1 MRVTMTS
8 KHLFVLLLALFAIAL
23 AQNEDDLHIP
33 VENDNQFPPE
43 KQPKSDGNVI
53 EGSGAGAIDE
63 PQEVATETEAP
74 APMLEDVQSKSSI
87 DNVSI
92 AAAEEHSCPKPC
104 VCNIEGDPN
113 KYIVDCSGYE
123 LTELPKPLDPKT
135 TELNLQN
142 NKLTEIPK
150 EISDLKDLK
159 ILNAENNEIKEIVPG
174 SISELPELVNLKLGN
189 NRLIEFPQDLK
200 NAFGL
205 TKLEELDL
213 GGNDMRTDL
222 KPESFSNFKALR
234 SLTLPTA
241 AASIVEDLCTSFK
254 ESLVTVCTGAC
265 NIKSFECPEA
275 PQPQGVEDELLDA
288 ILPGLI
294 ALGSAPEDNVD
305 PVVKSPNEVLA
316 ENDTKNNEQQPTVAN
331 VETTETGTSANTD
344 TEKAVQN
351 TAILSKILK
360 VPEERKPTDVDSS
373 SASTV
378 KPESEV
384 IGATTS
390 GTKTGGV
397 DKSIIGMI
405 VAGMVLVVAGITI
418 KKNWSFIK
426 NRFSS
431 TPRNANERT
440 NVTAN
445 GTTPEEVPLQEKSP
459 V

>member
-8 KHLFVLLLALFAIAL
+8 NRLFVLLLALFAIAL
-23 AQNEDDLHIP
+23 AQNEDELPIP
-33 VENDNQFPPE
+33 VENDNQFPPDKHPE
-43 KQPKSDGNVI
+43 ADG
-53 EGSGAGAIDE
+53 EGSGAGIIEE

-74 APMLEDVQSKSSI
+74 APLLEDVQLQTFI
-87 DNVSI
+87 DNISL
-92 AAAEEHSCPKPC
+92 AAAEEHSCPQPC

-142 NKLTEIPK
+142 NKLTQIPK

-159 ILNAENNEIKEIVPG
+159 TLNAENNEIMEIVPG

-222 KPESFSNFKALR
+222 KPETFSNFKALR
-234 SLTLPTA
+234 SLTLPKA
-241 AASIVEDLCTSFK
+241 AAGIVEDLCTSFK
-254 ESLVTVCTGAC
+254 ESLVTVCTGTC
-265 NIKSFECPEA
+265 DVKSFECPEA
-275 PQPQGVEDELLDA
+275 PQPKGIDDDLLIDA
-288 ILPGLI
+288 VLPAVI
-294 ALGSAPEDNVD
+294 AFVGDDNVD
-305 PVVKSPNEVLA
+305 PAVNSPTEAN
-316 ENDTKNNEQQPTVAN
+316 NITKKNEQEPPVTNVA
-331 VETTETGTSANTD
+331 TTETGTLASID
-344 TEKAVQN
+344 TKETVGDPSL
-351 TAILSKILK
+351 LSKILK
-360 VPEERKPTDVDSS
+360 APEEPKPTVVISS
-373 SASTV
+373 SASTD

-384 IGATTS
+384 IGANTS

-418 KKNWSFIK
+418 KKNWSSIK

-440 NVTAN
+440 NTTAN